1 MASVAAL
8 LDSPRAVRSPILH
21 DKAVKLLLAMLGP
34 QLDVARRT
42 AGGGLGR
49 TAMMPGEGLGLRG
62 EAGLGMVQRAGQ
74 DRDAARWAGGNVVA
88 VMRQGCCEAGGPQEG
103 GDLLGTV

>member
-1 MASVAAL
+1 MASKPVGIIMASVAAL

-49 TAMMPGEGLGLRG
+49 TAMMPGEGRLGWGWGGFATDGAEGRTVNMPLEMLR
-62 EAGLGMVQRAGQ
+62 
-74 DRDAARWAGGNVVA
+74 
-88 VMRQGCCEAGGPQEG
+88 
-103 GDLLGTV
+103 